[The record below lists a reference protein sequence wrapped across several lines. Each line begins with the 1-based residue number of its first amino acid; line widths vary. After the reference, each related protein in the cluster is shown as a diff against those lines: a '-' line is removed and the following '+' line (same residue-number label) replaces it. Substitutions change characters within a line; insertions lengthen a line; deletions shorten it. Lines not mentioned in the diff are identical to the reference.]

1 MIISI
6 ASGKGG
12 TGKTTVAVNLALSLK
27 DVQLLDCDVEE
38 PNVHLFLNADLERVE
53 EVSIPIPKV
62 NLKKCDFC
70 RECADFCEYHAIA
83 VVPNEVL
90 VFSELC
96 HGCGGCTLVC
106 PQEAISEERRVIGHI
121 DRADYDGINMWRGI
135 LNPGEAM
142 ATPLIRELKK
152 RIDSQRTVI
161 LDAPPG
167 TACPVIET
175 VRDSD
180 YTILV
185 SEPTPFGLADLR
197 LTVDVLRELDSEFGV
212 VINRA
217 DIGDQG
223 VEDFCNKEG
232 IPILMRIPHSLE
244 IARLY
249 SEGRPFVLELEDWR
263 SRFLELYQQAQEVV
277 GA

>member
-12 TGKTTVAVNLALSLK
+12 TGKTTVAVNLALSLGTA
-27 DVQLLDCDVEE
+27 QLVDCDVEE
-38 PNVHLFLNADLERVE
+38 PNVHLFLDTDLERVE
-53 EVSIPIPKV
+53 EVGIPIPRV
-62 NLKKCDFC
+62 DLSKCDFC
-70 RECADFCEYHAIA
+70 RECANFCEYHAIA

-90 VFSELC
+90 VFNELC
-96 HGCGGCTLVC
+96 HGCGGCALVC
-106 PQEAISEERRVIGHI
+106 PQGAISEEKRVIGQI
-121 DRADYDGINMWRGI
+121 DRGNHDGIELWRGI

-152 RIDSQRTVI
+152 RIDPQKIVI

-175 VRDSD
+175 VRDTD
-180 YTILV
+180 FTLLV

-197 LTVDVLRELDSEFGV
+197 LTVEVLKELDSRFAV

-217 DIGDQG
+217 DIGDKG
-223 VEDFCNKEG
+223 VEDFCKKEE
-232 IPILMRIPHSLE
+232 IPILMKIPHSLE
-244 IARLY
+244 IAELY
-249 SEGRPFVLELEDWR
+249 SEGRPFVLELEDWKDE
-263 SRFLELYQQAQEVV
+263 FLKLYEQVRGVIEA
-277 GA
+277 

>member
-12 TGKTTVAVNLALSLK
+12 TGKTTVAVNLALSLG
-27 DVQLLDCDVEE
+27 DAQLMDCDVEE
-38 PNVHLFLNADLERVE
+38 PNVHLFLDADLKRVE
-53 EVSIPIPKV
+53 EVSIPIPIV
-62 NLKKCDFC
+62 DLKKCDFC
-70 RECADFCEYHAIA
+70 RECANFCEYHAIA
-83 VVPNEVL
+83 VVPNDVL
-90 VFSELC
+90 VFNELC
-96 HGCGGCTLVC
+96 HGCGGCRLVC
-106 PQEAISEERRVIGHI
+106 PQGAISEEKRVIGCI
-121 DRADYDGINMWRGI
+121 DRAEYDGIDMWRGV

-152 RIDSQRTVI
+152 RIDSQKTVI

-197 LTVDVLRELDSEFGV
+197 LTVEVLRELDSEFGV

-223 VEDFCNKEG
+223 VEDFCKEEG
-232 IPILMRIPHSLE
+232 IPILMKIPHSLE

-249 SEGRPFVLELEDWR
+249 SEGRPFVLELEDWKDK
-263 SRFLELYQQAQEVV
+263 FLELYEKTQVV

>member
-12 TGKTTVAVNLALSLK
+12 TGKTTVAVNLALSLGK
-27 DVQLLDCDVEE
+27 VQLIDCDVEE
-38 PNVHLFLNADLERVE
+38 PNVHLFLNTEPKRVE

-62 NLKKCDFC
+62 DLTKCDFC
-70 RECADFCEYHAIA
+70 RECAKFCEYHAIA
-83 VVPNEVL
+83 VVPNDVL
-90 VFSELC
+90 VFNELC

-106 PQEAISEERRVIGHI
+106 PQRAISEEKRIIGNI
-121 DRADYDGINMWRGI
+121 DRANHNGIDMWRGV

-152 RIDSQRTVI
+152 KIDSRKTTI

-197 LTVDVLRELDSEFGV
+197 LTVEVLRELDSKFGV
-212 VINRA
+212 VVNRA
-217 DIGDQG
+217 DIGDKG
-223 VEDFCNKEG
+223 VEDFCKKEG
-232 IPILMRIPHSLE
+232 IPVLMRIPHSVE

-249 SEGRPFVLELEDWR
+249 SEGRPFVLELEDWKAE
-263 SRFLELYQQAQEVV
+263 FLELYERTQEVV
-277 GA
+277 GT